1 MHQPAGKLFDAA
13 DDDATAQ
20 ASAAAMPAVDAHSG
34 RHLLAVFSEQ
44 FQIVQYTCLMQV
56 GPWVQQMRSTSRHQ
70 N

>member
-34 RHLLAVFSEQ
+34 RHLLAVFSVNN
-44 FQIVQYTCLMQV
+44 FRLCSILV
-56 GPWVQQMRSTSRHQ
+56 
-70 N
+70 